1 MATASALSIN
11 DSKVGFINRFGAGKD
26 LIDKEI
32 DDIMNR
38 KNDIPIQGSFLY
50 RKVTPQT
57 LVYTMSTVG
66 NEMPQPRKQESS
78 ADLPYATPP
87 SGYSKEITAEIFR
100 LAVSVDR
107 TVEVADRFGK
117 IAFLMSGLM
126 DSAKR
131 KYEYLMADAGLN
143 NAFAT
148 NIGADGMYL
157 CDTDHPNEDNM
168 TGTWDNVETAGALT
182 PASFST
188 ARVNMRKRT
197 NSLGEVMPMK
207 AKTLIVSP
215 NDEEIAWQIV
225 NSEYVADSSLKGK
238 SWNKG
243 AVDVM
248 VYDYLTSTTAWFLH
262 DNENVAEKGG
272 LVFVEKEAPTIRD
285 NPSPKADIIHD
296 QYLRMNIA
304 AAFGACK
311 ELQGNAGA

>member
-1 MATASALSIN
+1 MATASAVTN
-11 DSKVGFINRFGAGKD
+11 WDSKVGFINRFGAGKD

-32 DDIMNR
+32 DDLMNR
-38 KNDIPIQGSFLY
+38 KNDIPIQGSMLY
-50 RKVTPQT
+50 RKVTPET
-57 LVYTMSTVG
+57 LVYKMSTVG

-87 SGYSKEITAEIFR
+87 SGFSKEITAEVFR

-107 TVEVADRFGK
+107 TVSVADRFGK
-117 IAFLMSGLM
+117 ISFLMSGLM

-148 NIGADGMYL
+148 NVGADGMYL
-157 CDTDHPNEDNM
+157 CDTGHPNEDYM
-168 TGTWDNVETAGALT
+168 TGTWDNLETAGALS

-207 AKTLIVSP
+207 PDTLIVSP
-215 NDEEIAWQIV
+215 DDEEIAWQIV
-225 NSEYVADSSLKGK
+225 NSEYVADSSLRGK

-262 DNENVAEKGG
+262 DKSNVAEKGG

-285 NPSPKADIIHD
+285 NPSPKADIIWD
-296 QYLRMNIA
+296 SYLRMNIA
-304 AAFGACK
+304 AAFGSCK
-311 ELQGNAGA
+311 EIQGNSGA